1 MMHAA
6 VVGSG
11 PNGLAAALT
20 LAKAGVE
27 VTVYEAAE
35 SPGGGARSTQATLD
49 GLVHDH
55 CAGFHPL
62 AVDNAFTKFAQLE
75 EYGLQWAWPE
85 VQYAHPLD
93 DGDGAA
99 AYRSVAQTAEGLQ
112 DPSWKHLFGSLT
124 EQFPTITRD
133 FLQPMLRLPD
143 APLLFANFGLR
154 FQRMYW
160 LDCCAMNVPEHSLPV
175 WLLMPSVLC
184 SHLVQRPSV
193 LP

>member
-20 LAKAGVE
+20 FAKAGVE

-49 GLVHDH
+49 GLIHDH

-62 AVDNAFTKFAQLE
+62 AVDNAFTKLSKLE
-75 EYGLQWAWPE
+75 ELGWRRAWLE

-99 AYRSVAQTAEGLQ
+99 AFRSAAQPDEGLQ
-112 DPSWKHLFGSLT
+112 DQSWIHLFGSLT

-143 APLLFANFGLR
+143 AP
-154 FQRMYW
+154 
-160 LDCCAMNVPEHSLPV
+160 V
-175 WLLMPSVLC
+175 
-184 SHLVQRPSV
+184 
-193 LP
+193 

>member
-27 VTVYEAAE
+27 VSGHEAAE
-35 SPGGGARSTQATLD
+35 SPGGGARSTQATLA
-49 GLVHDH
+49 GPVHAH
-55 CAGFHPL
+55 CAGAHPL
-62 AVDNAFTKFAQLE
+62 AVHTAFTKFAQLE

-85 VQYAHPLD
+85 AQYAHPLA

-99 AYRSVAQTAEGLQ
+99 AYRSVPQTAEGLQ

-133 FLQPMLRLPD
+133 FLQPILKLPD
-143 APLLFANFGLR
+143 APFVFANFGLR
-154 FQRMYW
+154 AG
-160 LDCCAMNVPEHSLPV
+160 LSAIVLAG
-175 WLLMPSVLC
+175 LLRNERARALFAGVAAHVFCPLQLS
-184 SHLVQRPSV
+184 
-193 LP
+193 